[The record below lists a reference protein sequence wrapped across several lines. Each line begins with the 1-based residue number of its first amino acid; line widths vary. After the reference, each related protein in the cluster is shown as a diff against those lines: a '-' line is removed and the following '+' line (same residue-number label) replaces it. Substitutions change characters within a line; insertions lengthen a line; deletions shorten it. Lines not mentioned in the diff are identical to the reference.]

1 MIQVSMFEFHLTKAD
16 TVEFSAEQAFIRHK
30 DIRHKD
36 IIKYNGT
43 LICTVLHIRVGRSDI
58 IN

>member
-30 DIRHKD
+30 DIR
-36 IIKYNGT
+36 KYNGT
-43 LICTVLHIRVGRSDI
+43 LICPVLHIRVGRSDI